1 MAAVRGDLQS
11 MADFQVADGVTVPGP
26 ASLPDAV
33 KTNGGD
39 ETIDAPAHTTDGDR
53 FQLLRLH
60 DRGGLGEVYVA
71 LTAS

>member
-1 MAAVRGDLQS
+1 

-39 ETIDAPAHTTDGDR
+39 ETIDGRPTRPMEIDSSFCGCTTAVVWAR
-53 FQLLRLH
+53 FMSR
-60 DRGGLGEVYVA
+60 